1 MLNYLY
7 VISQVQAGF
16 YSQAFST
23 PYYNPTSTQA
33 SELALMQDL
42 RDHHLAYQAIFA
54 KILLQNAVSN
64 VVLQLSQVTFA
75 NRTST
80 LSHAVTLQDW
90 AVGAYNG
97 AAQLFS
103 NSVYVPMIFKIAAV
117 EGRHAEYVRDAL
129 NYNSFGDGSVIDSNG
144 LGQVL
149 SPHVA
154 LPLFQTYI
162 QTTFDSSGVP
172 SF

>member
-1 MLNYLY
+1 MKLFDNPQGHTALDNLEGAFRASGYSRRGFLKTAGVVAGAGLLLDACRRGSSNNVGMGSGDVGLLNYLY

-23 PYYNPTSTQA
+23 PYYNPSSTQA

-103 NSVYVPMIFKIAAV
+103 NSV
-117 EGRHAEYVRDAL
+117 
-129 NYNSFGDGSVIDSNG
+129 
-144 LGQVL
+144 
-149 SPHVA
+149 
-154 LPLFQTYI
+154 
-162 QTTFDSSGVP
+162 
-172 SF
+172 